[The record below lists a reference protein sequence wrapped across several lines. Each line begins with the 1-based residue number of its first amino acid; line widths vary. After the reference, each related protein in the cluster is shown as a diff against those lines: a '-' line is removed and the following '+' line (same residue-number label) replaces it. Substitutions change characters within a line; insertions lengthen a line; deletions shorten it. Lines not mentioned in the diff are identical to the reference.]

1 MTEAQRRRA
10 LRHADI
16 PWDEKVTDPRKAR
29 GRVHPHLGILGL
41 LMASFAVGLVTLR
54 RAEDLG
60 EDLGP
65 GARRSLGL
73 PRKVSDSTL
82 YRMAAKQRP
91 EGFRETLWAQVRELF
106 KRKVVQNDLF
116 PVGVVSL
123 DGKGNWSSTS
133 HDVDGAKESSCGKG
147 APLWMLGSLRAVL
160 TSSMVRPCLDME
172 LIGAK
177 EGESPAFRTVFPRVC
192 EQFGGRFAI
201 VTGDAGLTCR
211 ENAALVR
218 EHDRHYLFGLK
229 GNQPT
234 LYAIA
239 TESPFWSPV
248 RARSED
254 RAHGK
259 TVVRE
264 LFKLG
269 VKDDARVDMAD
280 AQQFWCVRQTSI
292 HPAGESSTELHYFV
306 TSLPSG
312 RLLPSQELALVRL
325 HWGIE
330 NGHNWTMDMMLQEDD
345 VQPCQQSRNSIEVV
359 GWLRLLAYNML
370 SAWRCR
376 SPLKDGKPM
385 PWKRVMEKLRDALL
399 SLGTAESL
407 VTIV

>member
-160 TSSMVRPCLDME
+160 TSSMVRPCLDM
-172 LIGAK
+172 GAHR
-177 EGESPAFRTVFPRVC
+177 S
-192 EQFGGRFAI
+192 QGGRVAC
-201 VTGDAGLTCR
+201 VPDSVSSRLRAVWRQVC
-211 ENAALVR
+211 NC
-218 EHDRHYLFGLK
+218 DRGC
-229 GNQPT
+229 
-234 LYAIA
+234 
-239 TESPFWSPV
+239 
-248 RARSED
+248 
-254 RAHGK
+254 
-259 TVVRE
+259 
-264 LFKLG
+264 
-269 VKDDARVDMAD
+269 RVDL
-280 AQQFWCVRQTSI
+280 
-292 HPAGESSTELHYFV
+292 PGEC
-306 TSLPSG
+306 
-312 RLLPSQELALVRL
+312 R
-325 HWGIE
+325 
-330 NGHNWTMDMMLQEDD
+330 
-345 VQPCQQSRNSIEVV
+345 V
-359 GWLRLLAYNML
+359 G
-370 SAWRCR
+370 
-376 SPLKDGKPM
+376 P
-385 PWKRVMEKLRDALL
+385 
-399 SLGTAESL
+399 
-407 VTIV
+407 